1 MNDEAFCGPRF
12 AGLLFVGMCVVLGL
26 VHGCARHPRGGFLNK
41 YDELCYTPPGPP
53 SASCWTTDDPQ
64 ALQPSQSWDQE
75 NLHRNETICPN
86 STYYAPGGVL
96 TECP

>member
-1 MNDEAFCGPRF
+1 MRDWIINILAVWF
-12 AGLLFVGMCVVLGL
+12 ALVLAIVVGTVLG
-26 VHGCARHPRGGFLNK
+26 GGARHSRG
-41 YDELCYTPPGPP
+41 E
-53 SASCWTTDDPQ
+53 
-64 ALQPSQSWDQE
+64 SWDQE

>member
-41 YDELCYTPPGPP
+41 YDERLPGCSVAGP
-53 SASCWTTDDPQ
+53 DDVWCRP
-64 ALQPSQSWDQE
+64 APSQSWDQE
-75 NLHRNETICPN
+75 NLKKNDHGCP
-86 STYYAPGGVL
+86 TAVYVAPNGVL
-96 TECP
+96 ELCP

>member
-1 MNDEAFCGPRF
+1 MRDWIINILAVWF
-12 AGLLFVGMCVVLGL
+12 ALVLSVVAVVVLGL
-26 VHGCARHPRGGFLNK
+26 FGRGVRHPAG
-41 YDELCYTPPGPP
+41 E
-53 SASCWTTDDPQ
+53 
-64 ALQPSQSWDQE
+64 SWDQE